1 MRELAA
7 AALLLLALAVG
18 ALAPTIWP
26 DETGSRTLAAATPA
40 RSASAQNLPSWRGRD
55 GGTGFVVCGSND
67 TWRRPSVTAEN
78 AHLAADPRYRDQR
91 VDDASPAAMT
101 FAASVLLYDGAGN
114 SSRAGLATLSGLW
127 TDPAIGGTGCSS
139 AEPQVWLFGYTPVS
153 FSGSPG
159 VAELRVRESP
169 GYRMVVVTG
178 AIGTDLVVVG
188 ESGKMA
194 VFDTKAWLGPTPTP
208 APKRTA
214 TPQGMPSSASTF
226 PITDRPLELALP
238 GCEISPPQRH
248 ADDQGA
254 VWTVQCGSARAN
266 LAISV
271 AATRQGWSHIAGPP
285 IGVGI
290 QTYGKGK
297 LSMQLAYRLD
307 GPAYSD
313 AVIVVQY
320 SRPFA
325 QGGDTSD
332 LPPLAYLRIPTGLE
346 LPSGCVWRDVPAGF
360 TSDGAYK
367 IAFACDVLSA
377 SEIRGAFHR
386 SLLAQGWRAE
396 NGGFGF
402 MNYAKDDLRLV
413 ANFVNDKAEPSE
425 TPWVVESLCCFGP

>member
-7 AALLLLALAVG
+7 AALLLLALVVG

-26 DETGSRTLAAATPA
+26 DKAGSGALAAATPA
-40 RSASAQNLPSWRGRD
+40 RSAGAQQLPSWRGRD
-55 GGTGFVVCGSND
+55 GGAGFVVCGSND
-67 TWRRPSVTAEN
+67 TWRRPSVAEEN
-78 AHLAADPRYRDQR
+78 AHLGADPRYRDQR

-127 TDPAIGGTGCSS
+127 TDPEIGGRGCSS

-153 FSGSPG
+153 FGGGPG
-159 VAELRVRESP
+159 IAELRVRESP

-188 ESGKMA
+188 ESGKIA
-194 VFDTKAWLGPTPTP
+194 VLDTRAWLGPTPTP

-214 TPQGMPSSASTF
+214 TPSEMPSPASTF
-226 PITDRPLELALP
+226 PMTDRPLELALP
-238 GCEISPPQRH
+238 GCEISPQERH
-248 ADDQGA
+248 ADGQGA

-271 AATRQGWSHIAGPP
+271 VATRQGWSHIAGPP
-285 IGVGI
+285 IGVGF
-290 QTYGKGK
+290 QTYGKGT

-313 AVIVVQY
+313 PVIIMQY

-325 QGGDTSD
+325 QGGDTPD
-332 LPPLAYLRIPTGLE
+332 LPPLAYLRVPTGFE
-346 LPSGCVWRDVPAGF
+346 LPAGCGWKDAPAGF
-360 TSDGAYK
+360 TSDGAYE
-367 IAFACDVLSA
+367 IAFACQALPA

-386 SLLAQGWRAE
+386 ALLAQGWRAE

-402 MNYAKDDLRLV
+402 TNYAKDDLRLV
-413 ANFVNDKAEPSE
+413 ANFVDGMAEASE